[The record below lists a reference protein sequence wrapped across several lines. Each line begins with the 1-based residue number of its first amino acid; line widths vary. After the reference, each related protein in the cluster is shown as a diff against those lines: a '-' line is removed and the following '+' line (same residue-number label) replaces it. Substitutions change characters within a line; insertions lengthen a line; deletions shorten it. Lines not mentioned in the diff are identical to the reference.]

1 MAYDRNHK
9 QPIDGDEEANELLTM
24 LYKRG
29 HNLADYI
36 VEQILGEQIGRD
48 EREDLVQDGFLRL
61 IRNVEKLKLLCLE
74 EQLSY
79 MCKAMQ
85 SVAFD
90 QARKLSQKRA
100 PGPAGERTFS
110 GQPVGGLSPEEQ
122 YIKKEWKNGIVRCLN
137 RALSRLTKKDRELLT
152 LKYRDQYNDREI
164 GERMGIKRV
173 YVRVYMA
180 RARKRLAALYL
191 EEEGRIEREQEEK
204 AVQAGR

>member
-1 MAYDRNHK
+1 MAHDRNRK

-24 LYKRG
+24 LYKKG

-90 QARKLSQKRA
+90 QARKLSQKRIQ
-100 PGPAGERTFS
+100 GPPNERTFP
-110 GQPVGGLSPEEQ
+110 GQAAGGLSPEEQ
-122 YIKKEWKNGIVRCLN
+122 YIKKERDSDVVRCLN
-137 RALSRLTKKDRELLT
+137 RALLRLTVRDRALLT
-152 LKYRDQYNDREI
+152 LKYRDQHSDREI
-164 GERMGIKRV
+164 GEQLGIKRV

-180 RARKRLAALYL
+180 RARKRLAAFYL
-191 EEEGRIEREQEEK
+191 EETSRTDKNQNEK
-204 AVQAGR
+204 AACAGR